1 MEKSPCEKCK
11 VKNCS
16 RYKECERWK
25 KRMRDA
31 WAEIRRIYAD
41 YIHE

>member
-25 KRMRDA
+25 KRMREYLH
-31 WAEIRRIYAD
+31 WAKEA
-41 YIHE
+41 EE